1 MLLVVFLSWLAAAT
15 SIVVLVMLAASG
27 DLTLRTGAVVGVLI
41 LLAAYAQFFSGSPL
55 VRAAGLGLQTLVAVY
70 LLVRWRL
77 GE

>member
-15 SIVVLVMLAASG
+15 SIVVLVMLVASG
-27 DLTLRTGAVVGVLI
+27 DLTLRTAAVVGVLI
-41 LLAAYAQFFSGSPL
+41 LLAAYAQFFAGSPL